1 MESQAFSVLLEV
13 RRNSTFSMTCWLEF
27 ALGLPSPEYFPFENI
42 GANVLAPDSF
52 SHATSKGP
60 LSWFWDLFSSKA
72 TTIPISVP
80 KYPENPED
88 VNLATALQYGLARG
102 IPQLQEVIKELTTKI
117 FQPGYADFATLLHAG
132 NTDGWMKAV
141 TTLCNPGEGVL
152 CDEWT
157 YPSALATMLPY
168 GMRAVPVKMDGQG
181 MSSCSL
187 REVLSQW
194 NEESRRM
201 SRWIT
206 FLNVFSS
213 APY

>member
-1 MESQAFSVLLEV
+1 M
-13 RRNSTFSMTCWLEF
+13 
-27 ALGLPSPEYFPFENI
+27 
-42 GANVLAPDSF
+42 
-52 SHATSKGP
+52 
-60 LSWFWDLFSSKA
+60 
-72 TTIPISVP
+72 
-80 KYPENPED
+80 
-88 VNLATALQYGLARG
+88 ATALQYGLARG

-201 SRWIT
+201 SR
-206 FLNVFSS
+206 
-213 APY
+213 